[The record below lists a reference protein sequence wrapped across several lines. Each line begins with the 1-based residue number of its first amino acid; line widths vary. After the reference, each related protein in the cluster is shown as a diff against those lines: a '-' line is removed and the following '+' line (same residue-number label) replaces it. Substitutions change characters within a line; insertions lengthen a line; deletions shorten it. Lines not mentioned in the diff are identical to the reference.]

1 MKQQDDN
8 IEDSL
13 SKLAEWIHANY
24 TIHVPESPNKN
35 FRYNTLRD
43 NGGKVARVHKHKNGY
58 TCFFVDQYSIDFS
71 SGRFGPGA
79 EYSREERTLADTRIT
94 NVESTDFRN
103 GSDVEQSETVELTKS
118 RTVTKDIALEVA
130 FRYLVSSTAEASIE
144 IVKAGAKYEY
154 ELTTK
159 VNTSK
164 SETNTTESKT
174 TKPIKIPPRTALRY
188 DVLTK
193 LSTYRQR
200 VHAEGIMDFA
210 INIDIYNVWNRKYD
224 SIDDLEKVFSG
235 KHDSSDWV
243 HRYFR
248 NYPIPKQ
255 VPESLRSM
263 KLSMVIKSE
272 DAKTGETSLT
282 PIPLDG

>member
-1 MKQQDDN
+1 MALREDDN
-8 IEDSL
+8 IENSL
-13 SKLAEWIHANY
+13 SRLAEWIHANY
-24 TIHVPESPNKN
+24 TVHIPESPNKN

-43 NGGKVARVHKHKNGY
+43 NGGKISRVHKHANGY

-79 EYSREERTLADTRIT
+79 KYTREERTLADTRIV

-103 GSDVEQSETVELTKS
+103 GSEVEQTETVELTKTHS
-118 RTVTKDIALEVA
+118 VSKDIALEVA
-130 FRYLVSSTAEASIE
+130 FRYLVSSNAEASIE
-144 IVKAGAKYEY
+144 FIKAGAKYEY

-159 VNTSK
+159 LNTSK
-164 SETNTTESKT
+164 SETKTTESKT

-200 VHAEGIMDFA
+200 VHAEGLMDFKV
-210 INIDIYNVWNRKYD
+210 NIDIYNVWNRTYD
-224 SIDDLEKVFSG
+224 SLYDLENMFNG
-235 KHDSSDWV
+235 KADSSDWV

-248 NYPIPKQ
+248 QYPSKTTIPDQ
-255 VPESLRSM
+255 LRDN
-263 KLSMVIKSE
+263 KLSMTIISE

-282 PIPLDG
+282 PIPLE